1 MTGRDVDPSTSEDYG
16 MPPLEPGAGSPAP
29 QSLPGSVTEP
39 PPDAVPP
46 SATSSPSDSTSD
58 ANGDPNGSKNG
69 KGSRPKMREF
79 WREWVWPFLV
89 VLLVVSTFRS
99 AVADWNDVPTGSMKP
114 TILPGERIFVNK
126 VAYDLK
132 IPFTRVRVAQWDD
145 PRRGDVVVLFS
156 PNDGKRLVKRV
167 IGVPGDRIEM
177 RRNRLF
183 VNGEVASYEPYG
195 QQDLQDLGFEPPPR
209 ATVLSETVGEEH
221 HPVLWISYNQM
232 GSSFAPTEVP
242 EGHYFVMGD
251 NRNQSRDS
259 RWFGFVAREAI
270 VGEATAVVISFD
282 REKRFSPRWDRFFL
296 SLP

>member
-1 MTGRDVDPSTSEDYG
+1 MTELESGEPSG
-16 MPPLEPGAGSPAP
+16 VPPLEPGADATAGASTGS
-29 QSLPGSVTEP
+29 E
-39 PPDAVPP
+39 D
-46 SATSSPSDSTSD
+46 DSG
-58 ANGDPNGSKNG
+58 NGG
-69 KGSRPKMREF
+69 KRRPMMREI

-132 IPFTRVRVAQWDD
+132 IPFTRVRLAQWDD
-145 PRRGDVVVLFS
+145 PQRGDVVVLFS
-156 PNDGKRLVKRV
+156 PSDDKRLVKRV
-167 IGVPGDRIEM
+167 IGLPGDEIEM

-195 QQDLQDLGFEPPPR
+195 PDDLDALGFHPPPR
-209 ATVLSETVGEEH
+209 STVLSETVGTEH

-232 GSSFAPTEVP
+232 GSSFPPTEVP

-259 RWFGFVAREAI
+259 RWFGFVKREAI

-282 REKRFSPRWDRFFL
+282 RDRRFSPRWDRFFL

>member
-1 MTGRDVDPSTSEDYG
+1 MSGLGTEPSGSNGLPPLDRNG
-16 MPPLEPGAGSPAP
+16 AGGIPPLEPGAD
-29 QSLPGSVTEP
+29 T
-39 PPDAVPP
+39 DAVQTAAEAAGQEP
-46 SATSSPSDSTSD
+46 
-58 ANGDPNGSKNG
+58 
-69 KGSRPKMREF
+69 KGERKIWREV

-132 IPFTRVRVAQWDD
+132 IPFTRLRVAQWDD
-145 PRRGDVVVLFS
+145 PQRGDVVVLFS
-156 PNDGKRLVKRV
+156 PADGKRLVKRV
-167 IGVPGDRIEM
+167 VGVPGDIIEM

-183 VNGEVASYEPYG
+183 VNGEVADYEPYG
-195 QQDLQDLGFEPPPR
+195 PADLDSLGFHPPPR

-221 HPVLWISYNQM
+221 HPVLWISYAQM
-232 GSSFAPTEVP
+232 GSTFRPTEVP
-242 EGHYFVMGD
+242 EGNYFVMGD

-259 RWFGFVAREAI
+259 RWFGFVDRESI

-282 REKRFSPRWDRFFL
+282 REKSFSPRWDRFFL